1 MKIGQIVK
9 ERYEI
14 LEILGEGGMAFVYK
28 ARDMQLERFVAIKTL
43 KPNYVNQETFVDRF
57 KREAKT
63 AANLNH
69 PNIVQI
75 FDWGIEDE
83 PYFVMEYIEGNTL
96 TSIIAKNRTI
106 SLSDILF
113 IGAQVSSGLHA
124 AHQKGLVHRDIKP
137 GNIMI
142 TPDGKV
148 KVTDFGIV
156 SLQNEESDIT
166 KTGSI
171 LGTASYISP
180 EQAQGKPVSIESDL
194 YSLGTV
200 LYELITGKA
209 PFSGDSPISTAT
221 KHLTEKPEKPSL
233 FRRDLPK
240 GVESAILKLL
250 EKATYD
256 RFKSAEDLRATLL
269 QQRKALQSEQTREN
283 LVDLTNPKV
292 KLRFTLPALIISIGV
307 VIGTVWTLTQVFDG
321 LPVDGGAPT
330 LIEIPDLTGS
340 EQAQALED
348 LQNLGFKVGIENS
361 ADASVPAGSVIRTQP
376 PSNTVINPDSLVT
389 IIVSVGPEA
398 FPIPYVL
405 DIETERA
412 IYVVEE
418 SGFTLGQL
426 LEVNDENIPRGFVI
440 SQNPVAGTKMSP
452 GTKVD
457 LVVSKGPSL
466 IEISDLSRK
475 SPEDAIQILET
486 LGFEY
491 ELIEEYSEDVEIG
504 LVSGTIPEAGEI
516 VTPDELIQVIVSL
529 GIKIEVPEVEG
540 LGYEDAINI
549 LEELGLVVTVSGDT
563 NGVVRKQIPRKGEF
577 VEPEGVVELTF
588 GRLRTKKLKIEL
600 INWYKNNKRSFSWRN
615 TKILGKFY

>member
-14 LEILGEGGMAFVYK
+14 LQVLGEGGMAFVYK
-28 ARDMQLERFVAIKTL
+28 ARDTQLERFVAIKTL

-75 FDWGIEDE
+75 FDWGIEEE
-83 PYFVMEYIEGNTL
+83 PYFVMEYIEGDTL
-96 TSIIAKNRTI
+96 TSIISKNKTI

-113 IGAQVSSGLHA
+113 IGAQVSNGLHA

-166 KTGSI
+166 KTGSV

-200 LYELITGKA
+200 LYELIAGKT

-221 KHLTEKPEKPSL
+221 KHLTEKPEKLSM
-233 FRRDLPK
+233 FRKDLPK
-240 GVESAILKLL
+240 GVENAILKLL

-269 QQRKALQSEQTREN
+269 QQRKMLQSEQTREN
-283 LVDLTNPKV
+283 LVDLTNPKI
-292 KLRFTLPALIISIGV
+292 KLRFTLPALLLSIGV
-307 VIGTVWTLTQVFDG
+307 VVGTIWTLTQVFDG

-330 LIEIPDLTGS
+330 LVEIPDLTGS
-340 EQAQALED
+340 EQAQALQD
-348 LQNLGFKVGIENS
+348 LQSLGFKVGIENA
-361 ADASVPAGSVIRTQP
+361 ADSSVPAGSVIRTQP
-376 PSNTVINPDSLVT
+376 PSNTIIDPDSLVT

-418 SGFTLGQL
+418 SGFILGQL
-426 LEVNDENIPRGFVI
+426 LEVNDNNIPRGFVI

-452 GTKVD
+452 GSSVD

-491 ELIEEYSEDVEIG
+491 EIVEEYSEDIEIG
-504 LVSGTIPEAGEI
+504 LVSGTLPEAGEI
-516 VTPDELIQVIVSL
+516 VTPDQLIQVIVSL
-529 GIKIEVPEVEG
+529 GIRIEMPEVDG
-540 LGYEDAINI
+540 LSYEDAINI
-549 LEELGLVVTVSGDT
+549 LEELNLVATVVGDT
-563 NGVVRKQIPRKGEF
+563 SGKVRKQIPRKGEF
-577 VEPEGVVELTF
+577 VEPGQVVELTF
-588 GRLRTKKLKIEL
+588 GD
-600 INWYKNNKRSFSWRN
+600 
-615 TKILGKFY
+615 

>member
-14 LEILGEGGMAFVYK
+14 LQVLGEGGMAFVYK
-28 ARDMQLERFVAIKTL
+28 ARDTQLERFVAIKTL
-43 KPNYVNQETFVDRF
+43 KPSYVNQETFVDRF
-57 KREAKT
+57 KREART

-75 FDWGIEDE
+75 FDWGIEEE
-83 PYFVMEYIEGNTL
+83 PYFVMEYIEGDTL
-96 TSIIAKNRTI
+96 TSIISKNKTI

-113 IGAQVSSGLHA
+113 IGAQVSNGLHA

-166 KTGSI
+166 KTGSV

-200 LYELITGKA
+200 LYELITGKT

-221 KHLTEKPEKPSL
+221 KHLTEKPEKLST
-233 FRRDLPK
+233 FRKDLPK

-269 QQRKALQSEQTREN
+269 QQRKMLQSEQTREN
-283 LVDLTNPKV
+283 LVDLTNPKI
-292 KLRFTLPALIISIGV
+292 KLRFTLPALLLSIGV
-307 VIGTVWTLTQVFDG
+307 VVGTIWTLTQVFDG

-330 LIEIPDLTGS
+330 LVEIPDLTGS

-348 LQNLGFKVGIENS
+348 LQSLGFKVGIENA
-361 ADASVPAGSVIRTQP
+361 ADSSVPAGSVIRTQP
-376 PSNTVINPDSLVT
+376 PSNTIINPDSLVT

-405 DIETERA
+405 DIEAERA

-418 SGFTLGQL
+418 SGFVLGQL
-426 LEVNDENIPRGFVI
+426 LEVNDNNIPRGFVI

-452 GTKVD
+452 GSSVD

-486 LGFEY
+486 LGFKY
-491 ELIEEYSEDVEIG
+491 EIVEEYSEDIEIG
-504 LVSGTIPEAGEI
+504 LVSGTLPEAGEI
-516 VTPDELIQVIVSL
+516 VTPDQLIQVVVSL
-529 GIKIEVPEVEG
+529 GIRIEMPEVDG
-540 LGYEDAINI
+540 LSYEDAINI
-549 LEELGLVVTVSGDT
+549 LEELNLVASVIGDT
-563 NGVVRKQIPRKGEF
+563 SGKVRKQIPRKGEF
-577 VEPEGVVELTF
+577 VEPGQVVELTF
-588 GRLRTKKLKIEL
+588 GD
-600 INWYKNNKRSFSWRN
+600 
-615 TKILGKFY
+615 

>member
-75 FDWGIEDE
+75 FDWGIEEE

-200 LYELITGKA
+200 LYELITGRA

-233 FRRDLPK
+233 YRRDLPK
-240 GVESAILKLL
+240 GVENAILRLL
-250 EKATYD
+250 EKASYD

-292 KLRFTLPALIISIGV
+292 KLRFTLPALIISLGV

-361 ADASVPAGSVIRTQP
+361 ADSSVPAGSVIRTQP

-418 SGFTLGQL
+418 SGFTLGQV

-452 GTKVD
+452 GTTVD

-504 LVSGTIPEAGEI
+504 LVSGTLPEAGEI

-529 GIKIEVPEVEG
+529 GIRIEVPEVEG
-540 LGYEDAINI
+540 LNYEDAIRV
-549 LEELGLVVTVSGDT
+549 LEELGLVATVSGDT
-563 NGVVRKQIPRKGEF
+563 NDVVRKQIPRKGEF
-577 VEPEGVVELTF
+577 IEPEGVVELTF
-588 GRLRTKKLKIEL
+588 G
-600 INWYKNNKRSFSWRN
+600 N
-615 TKILGKFY
+615 

>member
-28 ARDMQLERFVAIKTL
+28 ARDTQLERLVAIKTL
-43 KPNYVNQETFVDRF
+43 KPNYVNQETFVERF

-83 PYFVMEYIEGNTL
+83 PFFVMEYIEGNTL

-124 AHQKGLVHRDIKP
+124 AHEKGLVHRDIKP

-200 LYELITGKA
+200 LYELITGKP
-209 PFSGDSPISTAT
+209 PFAGDTPISTAT
-221 KHLTEKPEKPSL
+221 KHLTERPEKPSS

-240 GVESAILKLL
+240 GVESAIMKLL

-269 QQRKALQSEQTREN
+269 QQRKSLQSEQTREN
-283 LVDLTNPKV
+283 LVDLTNPKI
-292 KLRFTLPALIISIGV
+292 KLRFTLPALLMSIGV

-340 EQAQALED
+340 DQAQALED
-348 LQNLGFKVGIENS
+348 LQNLGFKVGIENA
-361 ADASVPAGSVIRTQP
+361 ADSSVPSGSVIQTQP
-376 PSNTVINPDSLVT
+376 QSNTIVNPDSLVT

-405 DIETERA
+405 DIETDRA

-418 SGFTLGQL
+418 SGFALGQL
-426 LEVNDENIPRGFVI
+426 LEVNDDNIPRGFII

-452 GTKVD
+452 GSTVD

-466 IEISDLSRK
+466 IKISDLSRK

-504 LVSGTIPEAGEI
+504 LVSGTLPEVGEI
-516 VTPDELIQVIVSL
+516 VAPDQVIQVIVSL

-540 LGYEDAINI
+540 LNYEDAIKV
-549 LEELGLVVTVSGDT
+549 LEELNLVVTVNGDT
-563 NGVVRKQIPRKGEF
+563 NGIVRKQIPRKGEF
-577 VEPEGVVELTF
+577 LEPEGVVELTF
-588 GRLRTKKLKIEL
+588 G
-600 INWYKNNKRSFSWRN
+600 N
-615 TKILGKFY
+615 

>member
-75 FDWGIEDE
+75 FDWGIEKE

-113 IGAQVSSGLHA
+113 IGAQVSNGLHA

-200 LYELITGKA
+200 LYELITGRA

-221 KHLTEKPEKPSL
+221 KHLTEKPEKPSM

-240 GVESAILKLL
+240 GVETAILKLL

-269 QQRKALQSEQTREN
+269 QQRKTLQSEQTREN

-292 KLRFTLPALIISIGV
+292 KLRFTLPALIMSIGV
-307 VIGTVWTLTQVFDG
+307 VIGTIWTLTQVFDG
-321 LPVDGGAPT
+321 LPTDGGAPT

-348 LQNLGFKVGIENS
+348 LQNLGFKIGIENS

-376 PSNTVINPDSLVT
+376 PSNTIVNPDSLVT

-412 IYVVEE
+412 IYIVEE

-426 LEVNDENIPRGFVI
+426 LEVNDENIPRGFII

-452 GTKVD
+452 GTTVD

-466 IEISDLSRK
+466 IVISDLSRK

-540 LGYEDAINI
+540 LVYEDAINI
-549 LEELGLVVTVSGDT
+549 LEELGLVATVTGDT

-577 VEPEGVVELTF
+577 VEPESVVELTF
-588 GRLRTKKLKIEL
+588 G
-600 INWYKNNKRSFSWRN
+600 S
-615 TKILGKFY
+615 

>member
-240 GVESAILKLL
+240 GVETAILKLL

-292 KLRFTLPALIISIGV
+292 KLRFTLPALVISIGV
-307 VIGTVWTLTQVFDG
+307 VLGTIWTLTQVFDG

-452 GTKVD
+452 GTTVD

-466 IEISDLSRK
+466 IEVSDLSRK

-529 GIKIEVPEVEG
+529 GIKIEIPEVEG

-577 VEPEGVVELTF
+577 LEPEGVVELTF
-588 GRLRTKKLKIEL
+588 G
-600 INWYKNNKRSFSWRN
+600 S
-615 TKILGKFY
+615 

>member
-9 ERYEI
+9 DRYEI

-28 ARDMQLERFVAIKTL
+28 ARDTQLERLVAIKTL
-43 KPNYVNQETFVDRF
+43 KPNYVNQETFVERF

-83 PYFVMEYIEGNTL
+83 PFFVMEYIEGNTL

-124 AHQKGLVHRDIKP
+124 AHEKGLVHRDIKP

-200 LYELITGKA
+200 LYELITGKP
-209 PFSGDSPISTAT
+209 PFAGDTPISTAT
-221 KHLTEKPEKPSL
+221 KHLTARPEKPSS

-240 GVESAILKLL
+240 GVESAIMKLL

-269 QQRKALQSEQTREN
+269 QQRKSLQSEQTREN
-283 LVDLTNPKV
+283 LVDLTNPKI
-292 KLRFTLPALIISIGV
+292 KLRFTLPALLMSIGV

-340 EQAQALED
+340 DQAQALED
-348 LQNLGFKVGIENS
+348 LQNLGFKVGIENA
-361 ADASVPAGSVIRTQP
+361 ADSSVPSGSVIQTQP
-376 PSNTVINPDSLVT
+376 QSNTIVNPDSLVT

-405 DIETERA
+405 DIETDRA

-418 SGFTLGQL
+418 SGFALGQL
-426 LEVNDENIPRGFVI
+426 LEVNDDNIPRGFII

-452 GTKVD
+452 GSTVD

-466 IEISDLSRK
+466 IKISDLSRK

-504 LVSGTIPEAGEI
+504 LVSGTLPEVGEI
-516 VTPDELIQVIVSL
+516 VAPDQVIQVIVSL

-540 LGYEDAINI
+540 LNYEDAIKV
-549 LEELGLVVTVSGDT
+549 LEELNLVVTVNGET
-563 NGVVRKQIPRKGEF
+563 NGIVRKQIPRKGEF
-577 VEPEGVVELTF
+577 LEPEGVVELTF
-588 GRLRTKKLKIEL
+588 G
-600 INWYKNNKRSFSWRN
+600 N
-615 TKILGKFY
+615 

>member
-1 MKIGQIVK
+1 
-9 ERYEI
+9 
-14 LEILGEGGMAFVYK
+14 MAFVYK
-28 ARDMQLERFVAIKTL
+28 ARDTQLERFVAIKTL

-106 SLSDILF
+106 SLGDILF

-180 EQAQGKPVSIESDL
+180 EQAQGKPVYIESDL

-200 LYELITGKA
+200 LYELITGKP
-209 PFSGDSPISTAT
+209 PFTGDSPISTAT
-221 KHLTEKPEKPSL
+221 KHLTDKPEKPSS

-240 GVESAILKLL
+240 GVESAVLKLL

-283 LVDLTNPKV
+283 LVDLTNPKI

-307 VIGTVWTLTQVFDG
+307 VFGTIWTLTQVFDG

-340 EQAQALED
+340 DQAQALSD
-348 LQNLGFKVGIENS
+348 LQNLGFKVGIENA
-361 ADASVPAGSVIRTQP
+361 ADSSVPVGSVIRTQP
-376 PSNTVINPDSLVT
+376 PSSTVIDPDSLVT

-398 FPIPYVL
+398 FPIPYIL
-405 DIETERA
+405 DIESERA
-412 IYVVEE
+412 IFVIEE
-418 SGFTLGQL
+418 SGFTIGQL
-426 LEVNDENIPRGFVI
+426 LEVNDDNIPRGFVI
-440 SQNPVAGTKMSP
+440 SQNPVAGTKMGP
-452 GTKVD
+452 GSIID
-457 LVVSKGPSL
+457 LVISKGPSL
-466 IEISDLSRK
+466 IEITDLSRK

-491 ELIEEYSEDVEIG
+491 ELLEEYSEDVEIG
-504 LVSGTIPEAGEI
+504 LVSGTVPIAGEI
-516 VTPDELIQVIVSL
+516 VTPDQLIQVVVSL
-529 GIKIEVPEVEG
+529 GIRIEVPEVDG
-540 LGYEDAINI
+540 LTYEEAIQI
-549 LEELGLVVTVSGDT
+549 LDELGLVATVSGDT
-563 NGVVRKQIPRKGEF
+563 SKRVRQQIPRKGEF
-577 VEPEGVVELTF
+577 VEPGDIVELTF
-588 GRLRTKKLKIEL
+588 GD
-600 INWYKNNKRSFSWRN
+600 
-615 TKILGKFY
+615 

>member
-9 ERYEI
+9 DRYEI

-28 ARDMQLERFVAIKTL
+28 AKDTQLERFVAIKTL
-43 KPNYVNQETFVDRF
+43 KPNYVNQETFVERF
-57 KREAKT
+57 RREAKT

-75 FDWGIEDE
+75 FDWGIEEE

-96 TSIIAKNRTI
+96 TSIIARNKTI

-113 IGAQVSSGLHA
+113 IGAQVANGLHA
-124 AHQKGLVHRDIKP
+124 AHKKGLVHRDIKP

-200 LYELITGKA
+200 LYELIA
-209 PFSGDSPISTAT
+209 NRPPYVGDSPISTAT
-221 KHLTEKPEKPSL
+221 KHLTEKPEKLSS
-233 FRRDLPK
+233 FRRDIPK
-240 GVESAILKLL
+240 GIETAVMKLL
-250 EKATYD
+250 EKAPYD

-269 QQRKALQSEQTREN
+269 QQRKNLEFEQTREN
-283 LVDLTNPKV
+283 LVDLTNPKI
-292 KLRFTLPALIISIGV
+292 KLRFTLPALLISLSL
-307 VIGTVWTLTQVFDG
+307 VIGTIWTLSQVFDG

-330 LIEIPDLTGS
+330 VIEIPDLTGS
-340 EQAQALED
+340 EQAQALAD
-348 LQNLGFKVGIENS
+348 LQRLGFKVGIEN
-361 ADASVPAGSVIRTQP
+361 AASSTVPAGSVIQTQP
-376 PSNTVINPDSLVT
+376 VANTVTNPNTLVT

-405 DIETERA
+405 DLETDRA
-412 IYVVEE
+412 VYVVEE
-418 SGFTLGQL
+418 SGFVVGQK
-426 LEVNDENIPRGFVI
+426 LEVNDDKIPRGFVI

-452 GTKVD
+452 GSTVD
-457 LVVSKGPSL
+457 LVISGGPSL
-466 IEISDLSRK
+466 IEISDFSRK

-486 LGFEY
+486 LGFDY
-491 ELIEEYSEDVEIG
+491 EIIEEYSENVDVG
-504 LVSGTIPEAGEI
+504 LVSHTIPGVGEI
-516 VTPDELIQVIVSL
+516 VTPNQIIQVIVSL
-529 GIKIEVPEVEG
+529 GLKIEVPNVIGFTYQE
-540 LGYEDAINI
+540 ASNI
-549 LEELGLVVTVSGDT
+549 LQEAGLLPSASGDT
-563 NGVVRKQIPRKGEF
+563 GGRVNDQNPREGEF
-577 VEPEGVVELTF
+577 LDPESFVELSF
-588 GRLRTKKLKIEL
+588 G
-600 INWYKNNKRSFSWRN
+600 N
-615 TKILGKFY
+615 

>member
-14 LEILGEGGMAFVYK
+14 LKILGEGGMAFVYK
-28 ARDMQLERFVAIKTL
+28 ARDTQLERFVAIKTL

-106 SLSDILF
+106 SLGDILF

-180 EQAQGKPVSIESDL
+180 EQAQGKPVYIESDL

-200 LYELITGKA
+200 LYELITGKP
-209 PFSGDSPISTAT
+209 PFTGDSPISTAT
-221 KHLTEKPEKPSL
+221 KHLTDKPEKPSS

-240 GVESAILKLL
+240 GVESAVLKLL

-283 LVDLTNPKV
+283 LVDLTNPKI

-307 VIGTVWTLTQVFDG
+307 VFGTIWTLTQVFDG

-340 EQAQALED
+340 DQAQALSD
-348 LQNLGFKVGIENS
+348 LQNLGFKVGIENA
-361 ADASVPAGSVIRTQP
+361 ADSSVPVGSVIRTQP
-376 PSNTVINPDSLVT
+376 PSSTVIDPDSLVT

-398 FPIPYVL
+398 FPIPYIL
-405 DIETERA
+405 DIESERA
-412 IYVVEE
+412 IFVIEE
-418 SGFTLGQL
+418 SGFTIGQL
-426 LEVNDENIPRGFVI
+426 LEVNDDNIPRGFVI
-440 SQNPVAGTKMSP
+440 SQNPVAGTKMGP
-452 GTKVD
+452 GSIID
-457 LVVSKGPSL
+457 LVISKGPSL
-466 IEISDLSRK
+466 IEITDLSRK

-491 ELIEEYSEDVEIG
+491 ELLEEYSEDVEIG
-504 LVSGTIPEAGEI
+504 LVSGTVPIAGEI
-516 VTPDELIQVIVSL
+516 VTPDQLIQVVVSL
-529 GIKIEVPEVEG
+529 GIRIEVPEVDG
-540 LGYEDAINI
+540 LTYEEAIQI
-549 LEELGLVVTVSGDT
+549 LDELGLVATVSGDT
-563 NGVVRKQIPRKGEF
+563 SKRVRQQIPRKGEL
-577 VEPEGVVELTF
+577 VEPGDIVELTF
-588 GRLRTKKLKIEL
+588 GD
-600 INWYKNNKRSFSWRN
+600 
-615 TKILGKFY
+615 

>member
-28 ARDMQLERFVAIKTL
+28 ARDTQLERFVAIKTL

-75 FDWGIEDE
+75 FDWGIEEE

-96 TSIIAKNRTI
+96 TSIIAKNRSI

-209 PFSGDSPISTAT
+209 PFNGDSPISTAT
-221 KHLTEKPEKPSL
+221 KHLTEKPDKPSL
-233 FRRDLPK
+233 YRRDLPK
-240 GVESAILKLL
+240 GVESAILRLL
-250 EKATYD
+250 EKASYD

-321 LPVDGGAPT
+321 LPVDGGGPT

-361 ADASVPAGSVIRTQP
+361 ADSSVPAGSVIRTQP
-376 PSNTVINPDSLVT
+376 PFNTVINPDSLVT

-426 LEVNDENIPRGFVI
+426 LEVNDEKTPRGFVI

-452 GTKVD
+452 GTTVD

-466 IEISDLSRK
+466 IEISDLSKK

-491 ELIEEYSEDVEIG
+491 ELIEEYSEDVEVG
-504 LVSGTIPEAGEI
+504 LVSGTLPEAGEI
-516 VTPDELIQVIVSL
+516 VTPDKLIQVIVSL
-529 GIKIEVPEVEG
+529 GIRIEVPEVEG
-540 LGYEDAINI
+540 LKYEDAIRV
-549 LEELGLVVTVSGDT
+549 LEELGLVATVSGDT
-563 NGVVRKQIPRKGEF
+563 NDVVRKQIPRKGEF

-588 GRLRTKKLKIEL
+588 G
-600 INWYKNNKRSFSWRN
+600 N
-615 TKILGKFY
+615 

>member
-14 LEILGEGGMAFVYK
+14 LQVLGEGGMAFVYK
-28 ARDMQLERFVAIKTL
+28 ARDTQLERFVAIKTL
-43 KPNYVNQETFVDRF
+43 KPSYVNQETFVDRF
-57 KREAKT
+57 KREART

-75 FDWGIEDE
+75 FDWGIEEE
-83 PYFVMEYIEGNTL
+83 PYFVMEYIEGDTL
-96 TSIIAKNRTI
+96 TSIISKNKTI

-113 IGAQVSSGLHA
+113 IGAQVSNGLHA

-156 SLQNEESDIT
+156 SLQNEESDFT
-166 KTGSI
+166 KTGSV

-200 LYELITGKA
+200 LYELITGKT

-221 KHLTEKPEKPSL
+221 KHLTEKPEKLST
-233 FRRDLPK
+233 FRKDLPK

-269 QQRKALQSEQTREN
+269 QQRKMLQSEQTREN
-283 LVDLTNPKV
+283 LVDLTNPKI
-292 KLRFTLPALIISIGV
+292 KLRFTLPALLLSIGV
-307 VIGTVWTLTQVFDG
+307 VVGTIWTLTQVFDG

-330 LIEIPDLTGS
+330 LVEIPDLTGS

-348 LQNLGFKVGIENS
+348 LQSLGFKVGIENA
-361 ADASVPAGSVIRTQP
+361 ADSSVPAGSVIRTQP
-376 PSNTVINPDSLVT
+376 PSNTIINPDSLVT

-418 SGFTLGQL
+418 SGFILGQL
-426 LEVNDENIPRGFVI
+426 LEVNDNSIPRGFVI

-452 GTKVD
+452 GSSVD

-466 IEISDLSRK
+466 VEISDLSRK

-486 LGFEY
+486 LGFKY
-491 ELIEEYSEDVEIG
+491 EIVEEYSEDIEIG
-504 LVSGTIPEAGEI
+504 LVSGTLPEAGEI
-516 VTPDELIQVIVSL
+516 VTPDQLIQVVVSL
-529 GIKIEVPEVEG
+529 GIRIEMPEVDG
-540 LGYEDAINI
+540 LSYEDAINI
-549 LEELGLVVTVSGDT
+549 LEELNLVASVIGDT
-563 NGVVRKQIPRKGEF
+563 SGKVRKQIPRKGEF
-577 VEPEGVVELTF
+577 VEPGQVVELTF
-588 GRLRTKKLKIEL
+588 GD
-600 INWYKNNKRSFSWRN
+600 
-615 TKILGKFY
+615 

>member
-28 ARDMQLERFVAIKTL
+28 ARDTQLERFVAIKTL
-43 KPNYVNQETFVDRF
+43 KPNYVNQNTFVERF
-57 KREAKT
+57 RREAQT

-75 FDWGIEDE
+75 FDWGIDEE

-96 TSIIAKNRTI
+96 TSIISKNRTI

-113 IGAQVSSGLHA
+113 IGSQVSSGLHA
-124 AHQKGLVHRDIKP
+124 AHMKGLVHRDIKP

-200 LYELITGKA
+200 LYELIAGRP
-209 PFSGDSPISTAT
+209 PFSGDSPIATAT
-221 KHLTEKPEKPSL
+221 KHLTDKPEKLST

-240 GVESAILKLL
+240 GVENAVMKLL

-256 RFKSAEDLRATLL
+256 RYRSAEDLRATLI
-269 QQRKALQSEQTREN
+269 QQRKNLQAEQTREN
-283 LVDLTNPKV
+283 LVDLTNPKI
-292 KLRFTLPALIISIGV
+292 KLRFTLPALLISIALV
-307 VIGTVWTLTQVFDG
+307 AGTIWTLGRVFDG
-321 LPVDGGAPT
+321 LPADGGAPT
-330 LIEIPDLTGS
+330 VVEIPDLTGS
-340 EQAQALED
+340 EQAQALLD
-348 LQNLGFKVGIENS
+348 LQNLGFRVGIENA
-361 ADASVPAGSVIRTQP
+361 ADPVVPAGAVIRTQP
-376 PSNTVINPDSLVT
+376 TANTVTNPDTLVT

-405 DIETERA
+405 DLETERA
-412 IYVVEE
+412 IYVIEE
-418 SGFTLGQL
+418 NGFTIGQT
-426 LEVNDENIPRGFVI
+426 LEVNDDTVPRGFVI
-440 SQNPVAGTKMSP
+440 SQNPVAGTKMGPDS
-452 GTKVD
+452 KVD
-457 LVVSKGPSL
+457 LVISAGPSL
-466 IEISDLSRK
+466 IVISDLSRK

-491 ELIEEYSEDVEIG
+491 EIIEEYSENVDVG
-504 LVSGTIPEAGEI
+504 LVSHTLPGQGEI
-516 VTPDELIQVIVSL
+516 ATLDQVIQVVVSL
-529 GIKIEVPEVEG
+529 GLKVEVPNVIGFTYQE
-540 LGYEDAINI
+540 ASNI
-549 LEELGLVVTVSGDT
+549 LQEVGLLPSASGDT
-563 NGVVRKQIPRKGEF
+563 GGRVSDQSPKEGEF
-577 VEPEGVVELTF
+577 LDPEGFVELTF
-588 GRLRTKKLKIEL
+588 G
-600 INWYKNNKRSFSWRN
+600 
-615 TKILGKFY
+615 G